1 MREMRTWGFAAVAA
15 LMTVAFVVT
24 LQVSAL
30 SDFAVTVLSDGS
42 QLLAAILA
50 SAGCAI
56 ASVRSEGKRRRA
68 WLWLS
73 VGTGSWAAGQAVW
86 SYYEVVAGQD
96 VPFPSLADVGFLAFP
111 LVGGVGLLIW
121 SGAQGHEALARG
133 RDLMDG
139 AIIAVSLLVL
149 SWVTVMAPIVE
160 ASGGFGFSL
169 VLSLAYP
176 LGDVILGT
184 LVLILLFRSQSQ
196 RLTLTQLALGLG
208 GFALADSLFLYLTS
222 SGTYSSADLISSGG
236 WVFGFLFVAAAGM
249 SVPSGMRLSE
259 ASDPRAL
266 GRSTWLWLTLP
277 YLPLLAAGVALFT
290 DLLKSHSSALADLVL
305 GVALVFMVLTR
316 QFLAMVDN
324 QRLLTALA
332 EVGDQMEHQA
342 THDALTGLPNR
353 MLFAKRLDRALLA
366 SSSNV
371 DVLFC
376 DLDNFKDVND
386 ELGHGAGDL
395 LLKIV
400 AERLLGCVRA
410 GDTVARLGGDEFAIL
425 LEDCPDAREVAD
437 RVVASMET
445 KTEVLGR
452 RVRTSISVGV
462 ARHEGVPGPA
472 SVGTHRLDALAL
484 ADRSPSTV
492 HVDAAPTDAVA
503 ERQASAAL
511 LLRLADTAMYA
522 AKSAGKGRAAVLDVD
537 PVLTPLRT

>member
-1 MREMRTWGFAAVAA
+1 MRTWALAAVAA
-15 LMTVAFVVT
+15 LMTLAFVTT
-24 LQVSAL
+24 LQVGAL
-30 SDFAVTVLSDGS
+30 SDFAVTVVSDGS
-42 QLLAAILA
+42 QLLAAVLA

-56 ASVRSEGKRRRA
+56 GSRQSAGQRRRA

-73 VGTGSWAAGQAVW
+73 AGTGFWAAGQAVW
-86 SYYEVVAGQD
+86 SFYEVVAGQD
-96 VPFPSLADVGFLAFP
+96 VPFPSLADLGFLAFP

-121 SGAQGHEALARG
+121 SGGQGHQALARG

-176 LGDVILGT
+176 LGDVVLGT
-184 LVLILLFRSQSQ
+184 LVLIILFRSQSD
-196 RLTLTQLALGLG
+196 RPTLALLALGLG

-222 SGTYSSADLISSGG
+222 SGTYSSADLVSSGG
-236 WVFGFLFVAAAGM
+236 WVFGFLFVAASGM
-249 SVPSGMRLSE
+249 SVARGVRGSE
-259 ASDPRAL
+259 ASDPRST
-266 GRSTWLWLTLP
+266 GRSAWLWLALP
-277 YLPLLAAGVALFT
+277 YLPLLGAGVAVFV

-305 GVALVFMVLTR
+305 GVALVVMVLTR
-316 QFLAMVDN
+316 QFLAMIDN

-332 EVGDQMEHQA
+332 EVGGQLEHQA
-342 THDALTGLPNR
+342 MHDALTGLPNR
-353 MLFAKRLDRALLA
+353 MLFAKRLDRALLS

-376 DLDNFKDVND
+376 DLDNFKEVND
-386 ELGHGAGDL
+386 ELGHAAGDL

-400 AERLLGCVRA
+400 ADRLLACVRL

-437 RVVASMET
+437 RVVASMEA

-462 ARHEGVPGPA
+462 ARHEGAARMA
-472 SVGTHRLDALAL
+472 SVATHRADAVAEEP
-484 ADRSPSTV
+484 DHPHSTV
-492 HVDAAPTDAVA
+492 QVDIAAMEAVA

-511 LLRLADTAMYA
+511 LIRLADTAMYA
-522 AKSAGKGRAAVLDVD
+522 AKSAGKGRAAVLEAD
-537 PVLTPLRT
+537 PVLAPLRH